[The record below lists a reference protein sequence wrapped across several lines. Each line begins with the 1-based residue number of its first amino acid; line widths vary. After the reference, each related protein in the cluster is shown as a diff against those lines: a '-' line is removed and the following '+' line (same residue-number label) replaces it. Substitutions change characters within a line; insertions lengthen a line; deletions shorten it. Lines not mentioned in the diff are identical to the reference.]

1 MKRVYISLF
10 TALIWAGGFGQ
21 QLSETATPLTIA
33 RQGSFAVGGTVLQR
47 PGEYDNS
54 RFVGFGTPVEEGQS
68 FHADHAV
75 VDFQIPAGAHRLP
88 LVFVHGYGQSGRCWQ
103 TTPDGREGFQ
113 PLMLRRGY
121 GGYVVDLPGRGR
133 AGRTTAETTLT
144 PKADEQFWFDIFRI
158 GHWPAF
164 NPGVQFPTDSASFD
178 QFFRQM
184 TPDIGSH
191 DMATDLAALDALFN
205 RIGEGILVTHSAG
218 GFPGWMAAVGNPN
231 VRGSFPTSRGHTFF
245 PKARFP
251 IRCRA

>member
-1 MKRVYISLF
+1 MKRVYISLC

-54 RFVGFGTPVEEGQS
+54 KFIGFGTPVEEGQS

-113 PLMLRRGY
+113 TLMLRRGY

-164 NPGVQFPTDSASFD
+164 NPRRAVPDRSGVARPVLPPDDARY
-178 QFFRQM
+178 RQ
-184 TPDIGSH
+184 P
-191 DMATDLAALDALFN
+191 
-205 RIGEGILVTHSAG
+205 
-218 GFPGWMAAVGNPN
+218 
-231 VRGSFPTSRGHTFF
+231 
-245 PKARFP
+245 
-251 IRCRA
+251 